1 MEVSVFFGIWQ
12 QRTVAA
18 GRQELQQVAP
28 SSVTALRP
36 AEGSGTLSSPNF
48 TAQDQAWKTGIPQL
62 SAESGVRASG
72 GPVMTALV
80 VGCPWSLISEI

>member
-1 MEVSVFFGIWQ
+1 M
-12 QRTVAA
+12 A

-48 TAQDQAWKTGIPQL
+48 TAQGQSWKTGIPQL
-62 SAESGVRASG
+62 SAESGV
-72 GPVMTALV
+72 
-80 VGCPWSLISEI
+80 